1 MFHVLHLARCFIY
14 MFHLAHETPIYYI
27 SGYTGQPVPQYM
39 IICLQCMSIPF
50 ISPVSCVTSCK
61 MFHVDVSSRT

>member
-27 SGYTGQPVPQYM
+27 SGYTGLPLSQYT
-39 IICLQCMSIPF
+39 IICLQYMSIP
-50 ISPVSCVTSCK
+50 SHSHVSCVTSCK
-61 MFHVDVSSRT
+61 MFHLDDSSRT